1 MKINLKEGITTH
13 IRGLFRYDFGQTLEV
28 YNTKLNIDNIEFQ
41 FIQNGE
47 QIDQLGQY
55 NSELDC
61 YTVSIPDKFLQNI
74 ENIECYIYVEDTE
87 KGETKKVIILSIYD
101 REMYEPVPDEKTK
114 SLLSEI
120 MEKLNSLQDQL
131 DNFQLTEE
139 QLASIMSQVITELGN
154 NYYTSDQTDTAISE
168 AISKIDFSGYITTE
182 QFTTFQENVGKS
194 FSSMSQTIDNQNN
207 KFSEVN
213 QQIMNLT
220 NTVNTLKEEVETAN
234 AVLETI

>member
-1 MKINLKEGITTH
+1 MKINLKDGLTTY

-41 FIQNGE
+41 FIKNGE
-47 QIDQLGQY
+47 QINQLGQY

-61 YTVSIPDKFLQNI
+61 YTVSIPNKFLQNSEDI
-74 ENIECYIYVEDTE
+74 KCYVYVEDTE
-87 KGETKKVIILSIYD
+87 KGETKKVIVLSIYD
-101 REMYEPVPDEKTK
+101 REMYKPVPDEKTK

-139 QLASIMSQVITELGN
+139 QLSKIMDQVIIELGN
-154 NYYTSDQTDTAISE
+154 NYVTTDQ
-168 AISKIDFSGYITTE
+168 FSTLQTNI
-182 QFTTFQENVGKS
+182 GKS
-194 FSSMSQTIDNQNN
+194 LSSMSSAINKQDE
-207 KFSEVN
+207 KFSVISNEISQLQN
-213 QQIMNLT
+213 K
-220 NTVNTLKEEVETAN
+220 VNTLTEEVETAN